1 MGQKFN
7 TNYFL
12 FLFAFL
18 CFQHTVS
25 AQVFSNEIHY
35 DNFNID
41 FNEKIEVAGPAGT
54 NLSGWSIVLYNGFDG
69 GTYHTIA
76 LSGVLP
82 GPTSGGCTVNGQNI
96 GTLAFGPNL
105 QVTAFQNGPP
115 EGRARWTLSLI
126 SERLVELNCEQSVST
141 ETLRKILKKVNLN
154 LG

>member
-1 MGQKFN
+1 MFP
-7 TNYFL
+7 L
-12 FLFAFL
+12 
-18 CFQHTVS
+18 
-25 AQVFSNEIHY
+25 
-35 DNFNID
+35 
-41 FNEKIEVAGPAGT
+41 PAEQ
-54 NLSGWSIVLYNGFDG
+54 
-69 GTYHTIA
+69 TYCQE
-76 LSGVLP
+76 S
-82 GPTSGGCTVNGQNI
+82 TSGGCTVNGQNI